1 MILLLVF
8 YCITDHIMCIL
19 CLLYLSLPILY
30 GLVPEIKLLIDWLVL
45 NN

>member
-1 MILLLVF
+1 MYFVLIV
-8 YCITDHIMCIL
+8 
-19 CLLYLSLPILY
+19 SVSPVLPILY